1 MEKLFSPVLYYHKC
15 NNKIM
20 AVKKN
25 RLYIKLHL
33 CEINIQTADN
43 TMSKI
48 QNLYYSSA
56 NLSNFY
62 LHHSALYLHKGIL
75 LMI

>member
-1 MEKLFSPVLYYHKC
+1 
-15 NNKIM
+15 M

-33 CEINIQTADN
+33 CETDKCMSVNYNHKYTDGGQHH
-43 TMSKI
+43 MSKI

-62 LHHSALYLHKGIL
+62 LHHISALYLHKGIL